1 MESACWNLR
10 DAICEMQSAARCNL
24 TCVPEEDDAP
34 TQAHPRVEG
43 IPREDAELD
52 DGLRLAQRRE
62 EGFMPPDEGG
72 NQRRTQW
79 QSEVI
84 GGEKKA

>member
-1 MESACWNLR
+1 MESR
-10 DAICEMQSAARCNL
+10 GAIREMESARCNL

-34 TQAHPRVEG
+34 TQTHPRVEG
-43 IPREDAELD
+43 IPREDAKLD

-62 EGFMPPDEGG
+62 EGFVPPDEGG

>member
-1 MESACWNLR
+1 MESARCNLR
-10 DAICEMQSAARCNL
+10 GAICEMQSAARCNL

-34 TQAHPRVEG
+34 TQAHPRVER